1 MAPKRKRNANSAE
14 LDGQRPSP
22 HRPNALPLAQTHSP
36 SSNNDHSRR
45 GGGGRR
51 ISRGNSRQ
59 PNNQFAS
66 QAGARSQPSPSIT
79 SPQQQTP
86 TTPAPAPA
94 PSIPSAKT
102 EMNPPPIPEPAAPV
116 PPAFLCT
123 VPYVYEFLTDET
135 VAQWKGAGQ
144 EKLKTKGLAFFAADD
159 VISLSILFQEVMR
172 SVINARLNPK
182 DGGAFVA
189 DILKQD
195 VDSDDSL
202 SITRSFLDNFSTLTE
217 PGLGNVSIWREFLI
231 NTNIPAALMREQLQD
246 TTLVSLELVRPTFP
260 QWGTRHNTAV
270 LYKQTTYNLLREDTE
285 GYAKLVSEYYLA
297 AESGPPTSEVVKETF
312 EKVKS
317 LVGAFN
323 IDPGRTLDVTLDVF
337 GDMLIKRH
345 RFFVRYL
352 RASSFW
358 PQKHNIAGV
367 THDDPGFSSLPPWA
381 HPDCAEGYLND
392 EDRSKLDQLK
402 QARDVSFWTRA
413 REIGLKAFFELG
425 GRRILTGDENLDALP
440 EGDRQWIETTK
451 TYSPG
456 GNKIAAQLLGFKLRY
471 YASDFRDVT
480 TIFPDNLVWLA
491 ALLIHIGFISLR
503 DIYPHLY
510 PLDADMDKVK
520 QRLTKEKEDRE
531 LKKRPGGGMN
541 ALMMAGALADDTLP
555 PPRRGDAARDTTTSQ
570 DKDKQKAEDEEE
582 KPKLPEPVNQKI
594 LLLKSLLLLGSLPEA
609 LFILGQFPWLIE
621 LDPDLTKY
629 INRILNYSLSKV
641 AEPHFPLK
649 NHQPAISQ
657 PQSLVS
663 EQSGLPKGV
672 LASKTPD
679 ARKILKWGK
688 LDSSDPTNTA
698 DYKFYWDDW
707 SDNVPVCQTIEDVF
721 TFCST
726 FLNVVG
732 VRIGEDPDILVKL
745 TRIGINSLN
754 QDQTDA
760 NKLRWIDLSKRLI
773 VPALSFTEGNTGLVN
788 EVWTLLEQF
797 TLQERYSIYA
807 EWYLGSTSRLPE
819 MKAVFD
825 VARTRTKDVLKR
837 ISKTNI
843 REQARALAKVAYSS
857 PGIVFSVTLNQ
868 IESYENLIDV
878 VVECARFFTAIS
890 FDVLTWS
897 ILSSLGAGGRNRMQA
912 DGMLTSQWLRAL
924 SVFASTVFRRYPF
937 MKPEPILRYITEQL
951 IKGHSEDLEVLEQI
965 VLGMAGIRS
974 DTKYG
979 EEQVRAMSGGP
990 ILRAQTLKQLLDKR
1004 YEPLEKKNAKR
1015 LIEALTPGNL
1025 AGQLLILIAQ
1035 EKELYIFRGSSEN
1048 APLKVLASNVDKIH
1062 DAFVQYLDLI
1072 RGNVSTEKFK
1082 QLIPEVDRLIK
1093 EFDLTPSMAFA
1104 ICRESIRFQL
1114 SEAEKIVAEADK
1126 AKAAELKEKAA
1137 EETAKSDAD
1146 AVMAD
1151 ADQTETGKDPE
1162 SVEQVNGTKDVAM
1175 VDATEDAKIQEKNP
1189 PTNNPAML
1197 SLIERLRAALNPEF
1211 EEVLGLQFYI
1221 RFWQMS
1227 LHDLFV
1233 PKYELET
1240 SRIRDEIRAV
1250 GSDRRDISSDAAKKR
1265 EAEKKRLVQLQDD
1278 ISKEMKSHVQSFS
1291 ATRARLN
1298 KEKDGWLT
1306 NVPFKQQ
1313 SKIADA
1319 ILQECIFPRA
1329 TFSAEDAVYTW
1340 RFVLHCHMNG
1350 VLGFRTMHLFDKLF
1364 KENFLRNALFQC
1376 TSREAENFGSFLLE
1390 ILKELNIWRKS
1401 KDNYEKSAWGVKQD
1415 LGGFCLKVK
1424 QEDWTPDTRLGF
1436 EDFRRLLYKWHNQI
1450 YAAIKACLASNE
1462 YMHVRNA
1469 IVLLKAIHPAY
1480 PRVAFH
1486 GQQLTEG
1493 VTNLSKT
1500 DPRADLKLSALSLLG
1515 DLKKREKE
1523 WILPQDFRFGTGQS
1537 SSQSVTDK
1545 EKDGK
1550 ADGRNL
1556 DPKAPEFQSSKSA
1569 YV

>member
-1 MAPKRKRNANSAE
+1 MAPKRKRNVNSADV
-14 LDGQRPSP
+14 DGQRPSP
-22 HRPNALPLAQTHSP
+22 HRPNALPLAQTNSP
-36 SSNNDHSRR
+36 SGNNDGSR
-45 GGGGRR
+45 GGNRR
-51 ISRGNSRQ
+51 TSRGNSRQ
-59 PNNQFAS
+59 PNS
-66 QAGARSQPSPSIT
+66 QANSQGGRSQQPVA

-86 TTPAPAPA
+86 TTPAP
-94 PSIPSAKT
+94 PSAKT
-102 EMNPPPIPEPAAPV
+102 EMHPPPVPEPVAPAAPAA
-116 PPAFLCT
+116 PAFLCS
-123 VPYVYEFLTDET
+123 VPYIYEFLTDEK
-135 VAQWKGAGQ
+135 VAAWKGVGEQ
-144 EKLKTKGLAFFAADD
+144 VLTNKGLEFLAADD

-172 SVINARLNPK
+172 SVINGRLNPK

-189 DILKQD
+189 EILKQD
-195 VDSDDSL
+195 QDSDDSL
-202 SITRSFLDNFSTLTE
+202 SVTRSFLDNFSTLTE
-217 PGLGNVSIWREFLI
+217 PGLGDVTIWRDFLT
-231 NTNIPAALMREQLQD
+231 NTNISVKLMREQLQD
-246 TTLVSLELVRPTFP
+246 TALVSLELVRPTFP

-297 AESGPPTSEVVKETF
+297 AESGPPTSELVKETF

-358 PQKHNIAGV
+358 PQKHKIDAV
-367 THDDPGFSSLPPWA
+367 THDDPGFTSLPAWA
-381 HPDCAEGYLND
+381 QPDCSQGYLDD
-392 EDRSKLDQLK
+392 EDRAKLEGLK
-402 QARDVSFWTRA
+402 QARDLSFWNRA
-413 REIGLKAFFELG
+413 REIGLHAFFELG
-425 GRRILTGDENLDALP
+425 GRRILGTPDFANLDGIEEDA
-440 EGDRQWIETTK
+440 RQWIETTK
-451 TYSPG
+451 TYPPA

-471 YASDFRDVT
+471 YTSDFRDGT
-480 TIFPDNLVWLA
+480 TVFPENLVWLA

-531 LKKRPGGGMN
+531 VKKRPGGGMN
-541 ALMMAGALADDTLP
+541 ALMMAGALVDDTLP
-555 PPRRGDAARDTTTSQ
+555 PPRRGDAARDSTTTSQ
-570 DKDKQKAEDEEE
+570 DKDKQKAEEEE
-582 KPKLPEPVNQKI
+582 KSKLPEPVNQKI
-594 LLLKSLLLLGSLPEA
+594 LLLKSLLLLGSIPEA
-609 LFILGQFPWLIE
+609 LFILSQFPWLLE

-641 AEPHFPLK
+641 AEPYYPLEVQ
-649 NHQPAISQ
+649 QPAISQ
-657 PQSLVS
+657 PKSFVS
-663 EQSGLPKGV
+663 EQPGLPKGV

-679 ARKILKWGK
+679 ARKTLKWGK
-688 LDSSDPTNTA
+688 LDSSDPTNSA
-698 DYKFYWDDW
+698 DFKFYWDDW
-707 SDNVPVCQTIEDVF
+707 SDNVPVCQTVEDVF

-726 FLNVVG
+726 LLNIVG
-732 VRIGEDPDILVKL
+732 VRVGEDPDILMKL
-745 TRIGINSLN
+745 TRIGINSLK
-754 QDQTDA
+754 QDKADT
-760 NKLRWIDLSKRLI
+760 NRLRWIDLSKRLI
-773 VPALSFTEGNTGLVN
+773 VPALSFTDGNTGLVN
-788 EVWTLLEQF
+788 EVWTLLEHF
-797 TLQERYSIYA
+797 SLQERYSIYA
-807 EWYLGSTSRLPE
+807 EWYLGSTSRIPE

-825 VARTRTKDVLKR
+825 VARSRTKDVLKR

-868 IESYENLIDV
+868 IESYENLIEV

-965 VLGMAGIRS
+965 VVGMAGIRS

-1004 YEPLEKKNAKR
+1004 FEPTEKKNAKR
-1015 LIEALTPGNL
+1015 LIEALTPGNMV
-1025 AGQLLILIAQ
+1025 GQILILIAQ
-1035 EKELYIFRGSSEN
+1035 EKERYIFRDSSAD

-1062 DAFVQYLDLI
+1062 DTFVQYLDLI

-1082 QLIPEVDRLIK
+1082 QLIPDVDRLI
-1093 EFDLTPSMAFA
+1093 EQFDLTPCMAFA
-1104 ICRESIRFQL
+1104 ICRESIRFEL
-1114 SEAEKIVAEADK
+1114 SEAEKIILEADK

-1137 EETAKSDAD
+1137 EEAAKPDGDVA
-1146 AVMAD
+1146 MAE
-1151 ADQTETGKDPE
+1151 ADQTEKTE
-1162 SVEQVNGTKDVAM
+1162 SAEQANGIKDVDM
-1175 VDATEDAKIQEKNP
+1175 VDTTEEVKTLEKSP

-1197 SLIERLRAALNPEF
+1197 SLIERLRAALSPEF

-1250 GSDRRDISSDAAKKR
+1250 GTDRRDVSSDAAKKR

-1306 NVPFKQQ
+1306 SVPFKQQ
-1313 SKIADA
+1313 NKIADA

-1350 VLGFRTMHLFDKLF
+1350 VLGFRTMHIFDKLF

-1390 ILKELNIWRKS
+1390 ILKELNIWRRS
-1401 KDNYEKSAWGVKQD
+1401 KDNYEKAAWGVKQD
-1415 LGGFCLKVK
+1415 LSGFCLKVK
-1424 QEDWTPDTRLGF
+1424 QEDWTPEIRLGF
-1436 EDFRRLLYKWHNQI
+1436 EDFRRLLYKWHNQA
-1450 YAAIKACLASNE
+1450 YAAIKACLASKE

-1493 VTNLSKT
+1493 VTTLSKN

-1523 WILPQDFRFGTGQS
+1523 WILPQDFRFGTGQT
-1537 SSQSVTDK
+1537 SSQSADK
-1545 EKDGK
+1545 DK
-1550 ADGRNL
+1550 ASRDGRSL
-1556 DPKAPEFQSSKSA
+1556 DPKAPEFQSSK
-1569 YV
+1569 VT